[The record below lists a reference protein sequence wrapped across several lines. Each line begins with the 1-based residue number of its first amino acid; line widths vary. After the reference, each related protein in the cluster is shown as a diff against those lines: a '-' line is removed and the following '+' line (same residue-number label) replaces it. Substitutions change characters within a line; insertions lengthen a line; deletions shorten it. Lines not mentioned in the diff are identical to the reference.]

1 MRFALV
7 FTIFA
12 KELLDMLR
20 DRRTLIAMIAV
31 PVLLYPI
38 LFLVFSQVMI
48 IQHER
53 IERAPS
59 KIALEGDE
67 GLLRSWLEAVP
78 RLEIEPSANPEED
91 LLRGRVH
98 AVVRLGENAA
108 ATLEAGRTADITIL
122 YDAMEHEST
131 QAATRVQE
139 ALDDKHDEFLETRV
153 REAGLDPAYVRPLD
167 IEQENAAP
175 AAKTG
180 GAILGMV
187 LPVIMVLMLGV
198 GAFYPA
204 VDLTAGEKE
213 RGTFET
219 LLSTPTS
226 KLEIVAG
233 KFLTVFC
240 ISLLTGLMN
249 LASMLATFWIQIGQ
263 LDEELGGAEIHLSP
277 VTGLII
283 LAALIPLAFFI
294 SALMMSVA
302 VFARSFREAQNFV
315 TPFFVLITLPP
326 ALVALPG
333 VTLSPA
339 TQFLPIANVALLFK
353 TLMTE
358 PVAGDA
364 MFAVFF
370 STGVYAL
377 LSLVLAAWIFQR
389 EDVVLSQQRGIPLT
403 LRRSNLTPESAP
415 TPGFALSLYGL
426 AVILLFYA
434 GTYVQARNIFTG
446 ILITQWILILLPVAF
461 FLWYVRVDLKQA
473 LLLHLPRPGD
483 LGISLLI
490 TAAWIVIIIQIGVWH
505 EQLFPLPEELGQY
518 MRSLF
523 LTEET
528 GVGVWALLFII
539 ALSPAIC
546 EEVLHRG
553 ALLSGLRR
561 IMPPWTAVIVTG
573 VLFGLFHLSVHR
585 LLLTTLSGILLGYL
599 VWRNRSLITGV
610 VAHFC
615 VNAAAVLA
623 MTGHL
628 PAFLRAYVEDGH
640 IEEHGLPWP
649 VFLLAVV
656 VFAAGVTLMEWRIR
670 RLAASEPRDSNTP
683 HA

>member
-7 FTIFA
+7 LTIFA
-12 KELLDMLR
+12 KELRDMLR

-48 IQHER
+48 IQQER

-59 KIALEGDE
+59 TIALEGE
-67 GLLRSWLEAVP
+67 EALLRSWLEAAP
-78 RLEIEPSANPEED
+78 RLEIEPSADPEAD
-91 LLRGRVH
+91 LLGGRVH
-98 AVVRLGENAA
+98 AVVRLEEKAA
-108 ATLEAGRTADITIL
+108 AALETGGTADVTIL

-131 QAATRVQE
+131 QAATRAQE
-139 ALDDKHDEFLETRV
+139 ALDDKHEALLETRV
-153 REAGLDPAYVRPLD
+153 REAGLDPAYMRPLK
-167 IEQENAAP
+167 IQQEDAAP

-263 LDEELGGAEIHLSP
+263 LDEELGGAEIHLAP

-333 VTLSPA
+333 VTLSAA

-358 PVAGDA
+358 PVAGET

-370 STGVYAL
+370 STGTYAL

-389 EDVVLSQQRGIPLT
+389 EDVVLSQQRGIPLS
-403 LRRSNLTPESAP
+403 LRRAEFPREPAP
-415 TPGFALSLYGL
+415 TPGFALFLYGL

-446 ILITQWILILLPVAF
+446 ILITQWGLILLPVAF
-461 FLWYVRVDLKQA
+461 FLWYVRVNFKQA
-473 LLLHLPRPGD
+473 LLLYLPRPTDFGV
-483 LGISLLI
+483 SLLI
-490 TAAWIVIIIQIGVWH
+490 AAAWILIIIQIGVWH
-505 EQLFPLPEELGQY
+505 EQLFPMPEELGQY
-518 MRSLF
+518 MQGLF
-523 LTEET
+523 AVEER
-528 GVGVWALLFII
+528 GVWGLLFIV
-539 ALSPAIC
+539 ALSPAVC

-553 ALLSGLRR
+553 VLLSGLRR
-561 IMPPWTAVIVTG
+561 TMPAWTAIIVTAL
-573 VLFGLFHLSVHR
+573 LFGLFHLSIHR
-585 LLLTTLSGILLGYL
+585 LLLTTLSGIVLGYL
-599 VWRNRSLITGV
+599 VWRNRSLITGMV
-610 VAHFC
+610 VHFC
-615 VNAAAVLA
+615 INASAVLA
-623 MTGHL
+623 MTGRL
-628 PAFLRAYVEDGH
+628 PAFLRSYVEEGQ

-649 VFLLAVV
+649 LFGFAVA
-656 VFAAGVTLMEWRIR
+656 VFAAGVTLMEWRSR
-670 RLAASEPRDSNTP
+670 RGVGVSSPSQDEPQT
-683 HA
+683 